1 MSSEVRFPGSELQS
15 GSSDASGDSRRGSP
29 DPDARDSKSVR
40 ERGGGRRTK
49 PRMLTGLS
57 CASCGGTVDVQEGFT
72 NVVCRYC
79 GTPVAVVGERGVV
92 RLMVLNTVDRSA
104 AGLAVKRW
112 LGRGIR
118 KAPALKREAR
128 LEEAFLAFFPFVR
141 ARFDVVGWVLGLRER
156 RRKRGNR
163 WVTER
168 EPVEIQIERSID
180 RTMPSADMAE
190 FGVHRIDLAGDE
202 ILPLDDEL
210 LRSRGMVFRP
220 QRTPAEVGDR
230 LTQLALQRIETTGG
244 LDHVTFSWF
253 AAIRRRIAVV
263 YYPLWVIRYSFRG
276 QTYQTLIDAEDG
288 SLAYGKAPGN
298 HLYRALSLVGA
309 CAGACFVG
317 TTLLQHGDFLFRSD
331 NGLIG
336 LGAVGL
342 ALAGFVAWGYRQFR
356 RGGIVEEGSG
366 LAEESAEPS
375 LTGTIQDLMK
385 EYT

>member
-1 MSSEVRFPGSELQS
+1 M
-15 GSSDASGDSRRGSP
+15 
-29 DPDARDSKSVR
+29 PDA
-40 ERGGGRRTK
+40 ETPK
-49 PRMLTGLS
+49 PRVLTGLA

-92 RLMVLNTVDRSA
+92 RLMVLDRIDRSA
-104 AGLAVKRW
+104 ASLALRRW
-112 LGRGIR
+112 MAAGIR
-118 KAPALKREAR
+118 KAPALRREAT
-128 LEEAFLAFFPFVR
+128 LEEAFLASFPFVR
-141 ARFDVVGWVLGLRER
+141 ARFDVVGWVLGFKEH

-168 EPVEIQIERSID
+168 KPVEVQVERSVD
-180 RTMPSADMAE
+180 HTMPSADMAE
-190 FGVHRIDLAGDE
+190 FGVHRVNLASDE
-202 ILPLDDEL
+202 ILPLDEEV
-210 LRSRGMVFRP
+210 LRGRAMVFSP
-220 QRTPAEVGDR
+220 QRTPVEVGER
-230 LTQLALQRIETTGG
+230 LTQLALQRIQGTGEV
-244 LDHVTFSWF
+244 DQVTYSWF
-253 AAIRRRIAVV
+253 AAIRRRIEVV

-276 QTYQTLIDAEDG
+276 QTYQALVDAEDG

-298 HLYRALSLVGA
+298 HLFRALSLVGA

-317 TTLLQHGDFLFRSD
+317 TTLLQHADILLRSD

-366 LAEESAEPS
+366 LAEGAAEAS
-375 LTGTIQDLMK
+375 LTSTIQDLMK
-385 EYT
+385 EWS